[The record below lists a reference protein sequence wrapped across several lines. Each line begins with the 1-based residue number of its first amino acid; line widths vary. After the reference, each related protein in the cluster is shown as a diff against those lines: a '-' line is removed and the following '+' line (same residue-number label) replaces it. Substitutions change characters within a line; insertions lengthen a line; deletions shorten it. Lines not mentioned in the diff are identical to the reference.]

1 MPSCVCTQTRVAARA
16 PRCGGRRLRRGRRLR
31 TRAARPR
38 LMLAW
43 HFESCS
49 IFAALFSIN
58 RSIGCADDPDQHI
71 SADDP
76 AARHTT
82 QRAAVVECK
91 AAPGTQDSGK
101 RPLLFFALAGRVPLF
116 SCRQANVPTNMRRK
130 ESEKRHRVRSEDD
143 RKRALRLLLCQSRCC
158 NRLKR
163 DAEAVCTH
171 WVAQRM
177 TTAASS
183 SCS

>member
-1 MPSCVCTQTRVAARA
+1 MRLHADAGRGARPAVRRAASAARA
-16 PRCGGRRLRRGRRLR
+16 ASAHACGAAASDACMAFRELQHLCRFVLNQSLHWLR
-31 TRAARPR
+31 A
-38 LMLAW
+38 
-43 HFESCS
+43 
-49 IFAALFSIN
+49 
-58 RSIGCADDPDQHI
+58 DQHI

-91 AAPGTQDSGK
+91 APGTQDSGK